1 MPAPDPDTRAHLE
14 WLGFLQ
20 PKGLVVSAP
29 ALAKAG
35 AILNRQ
41 DMEGWSRLLGC
52 IRERES
58 DPGRG
63 PEPCIPDFRGF
74 AAAVLGWGFS
84 PLGYAGTE
92 EAPIPTALEVPL
104 PDYGEVLRPDF
115 AVRERDP
122 RDGRPP
128 WQLLVQVLEPGQDF
142 DAPATASSGAS
153 SPAGN
158 AAASSGTPSRTASP
172 VASSPG
178 SGGATASPDAHSSPS
193 ATASPAAPSRTGASG
208 NAGGG
213 AAAAGATSPG
223 AGLRRLEASPQGR
236 AERLLRSTGA
246 PAGLL
251 FNGIALRLISAPRGE
266 SSGWMD
272 FRVADMSTTAG
283 RPLCSALRLLL
294 SEQRL
299 LALPRGQ
306 RLAAL
311 LEDSRKYQNEVSER
325 LSEQV
330 LHALY
335 ELVRGLQAAH
345 DASGGELLREPLS
358 PGGDRDDVYRA
369 LLSVILRLVFLLYAE
384 ERGALPE
391 DDTFLRHYSLT
402 GLYERLREDAAL
414 HPDTMD
420 QRFGAWAQLLVLFR
434 LIHDG
439 APAHRTGGALTL
451 PERRG
456 ALFDPD
462 RFPFL
467 EGRYAG
473 AGVRQIVE
481 RVRPPLVS
489 DGAVYR
495 VLEKLLVLDG
505 ERISYR
511 TLDVE
516 QIGSVYETIMGFRME
531 VATGR
536 SVAVRP
542 AKKLGA
548 PNVVDLDALL
558 AEPKGGRARWLQTRA
573 DRNLTD
579 TVAKALRAAETVD
592 DLHAALDRVLDK
604 DAAPDLVPPGALVLQ
619 PNEERRR
626 SGSHYTPRELTEPIV
641 RHTLAPLLDRLRG
654 EDGRAPVPERILDLK
669 VCDPA
674 LGSGA
679 FLVEACRQLGDAL
692 VESWR
697 AHDAVPE
704 IPPDE
709 NEVVFARRQVA
720 RRCLYGVDRNPVAL
734 DLAKLSLWL
743 ITLAKEHPLTFLDH
757 ALLHGD
763 SLVGLTRTQIEAFHW
778 KGDAPRFQAGFEV
791 MRIREHLAKIAAL
804 RQRIRAAGEEVS
816 DRERR
821 LCWREVKDE
830 LDEAAVFGDL
840 VLAAFFE
847 KAKPRERESLR
858 AQIADALVRGET
870 HQYRSWIEELRDGEP
885 PLAPF
890 HWEIE
895 LPEVFERETPG
906 FDAVVGNP
914 PFAGKNTVAAANAAR
929 YPDWLKQM
937 HAESHGNADLVAHF
951 FRRAFDLVRRDGA
964 FGLIATNTIAQGD
977 TRSTGLRWIC
987 EHGGEIYRARRR
999 VKWPGLAAV
1008 VVSVLHVAKGRFPG
1022 VNAKRLDGEAAPA
1035 HGAETSSAGFFSG
1048 AKRYDGEATPAHGAE
1063 TSSAGLFP
1071 GAKRLD
1077 GEAAPAHG
1085 AGTSSAGLFP
1095 GAKHLDGEAVETIT
1109 AFLFHRGGHGDPAR
1123 LAANAGKSFQGSIVL
1138 GMGFTFDDTDKKGV
1152 ASPLAE
1158 MRRLIE
1164 DNPRNRQAI
1173 FPYIGGEEVNTSP
1186 THAHHRYVINFRDWP
1201 LRREEAGEAGAEIGG
1216 SQEGIGGSWEDV
1228 GEVREGG
1235 GGSRESVGELW
1246 ADTGDQQR
1254 RYPLRQEDGGE
1265 SESVGEAWT
1274 DAGNRWRQYPLH
1286 REDGGESEGIGESR
1300 AGVGDQR
1307 GRYPLRREDSGESED
1322 IEGSWADADGQRRR
1336 YPLSRE
1342 DGGESEGIGGP
1353 RADAGDERRRYPL
1366 HREDSGESWADADE
1380 KRRRELRRQPIV
1392 PHDYPEPVA
1401 VDWPELLA
1409 IVEERVKPERDVQN
1423 RKALRERW
1431 WHYAEKRP
1439 GLYATVAGLERVLAV
1454 SRVGQQAAFVFL
1466 PKDMVYAE
1474 SMIIFPFTTHA
1485 AFCALQSRPHEI
1497 WARFFGSSMKDD
1509 LRYTP
1514 SDCFETF
1521 PFPEG
1526 WEAHPALEA
1535 AGKAYYDFRAAL
1547 MVRNGEG
1554 MTRTY
1559 NRFHDPD
1566 ETDPG
1571 ITELRDL
1578 HAAMDRAILDAYGWN
1593 DIPTD
1598 CEFLLDYAIDEE
1610 QWDRRKKPY
1619 RYRWPDATRDE
1630 VLARLLELNAA
1641 RAAEEARTG
1650 SAASGGTRR
1659 PSPPRS
1665 GGSRY
1670 PQAPAPRPK
1679 IMASEPKP
1687 LWPPPDD

>member
-1 MPAPDPDTRAHLE
+1 M
-14 WLGFLQ
+14 
-20 PKGLVVSAP
+20 
-29 ALAKAG
+29 
-35 AILNRQ
+35 
-41 DMEGWSRLLGC
+41 
-52 IRERES
+52 
-58 DPGRG
+58 
-63 PEPCIPDFRGF
+63 
-74 AAAVLGWGFS
+74 
-84 PLGYAGTE
+84 
-92 EAPIPTALEVPL
+92 
-104 PDYGEVLRPDF
+104 
-115 AVRERDP
+115 
-122 RDGRPP
+122 
-128 WQLLVQVLEPGQDF
+128 
-142 DAPATASSGAS
+142 
-153 SPAGN
+153 
-158 AAASSGTPSRTASP
+158 
-172 VASSPG
+172 
-178 SGGATASPDAHSSPS
+178 
-193 ATASPAAPSRTGASG
+193 
-208 NAGGG
+208 
-213 AAAAGATSPG
+213 
-223 AGLRRLEASPQGR
+223 
-236 AERLLRSTGA
+236 
-246 PAGLL
+246 
-251 FNGIALRLISAPRGE
+251 
-266 SSGWMD
+266 
-272 FRVADMSTTAG
+272 
-283 RPLCSALRLLL
+283 
-294 SEQRL
+294 
-299 LALPRGQ
+299 
-306 RLAAL
+306 
-311 LEDSRKYQNEVSER
+311 
-325 LSEQV
+325 
-330 LHALY
+330 
-335 ELVRGLQAAH
+335 
-345 DASGGELLREPLS
+345 
-358 PGGDRDDVYRA
+358 
-369 LLSVILRLVFLLYAE
+369 
-384 ERGALPE
+384 PE

-402 GLYERLREDAAL
+402 GLYEGLREDAAL
-414 HPDTMD
+414 HTDTMD

-641 RHTLAPLLDRLRG
+641 RHTLAPLLDRLCG
-654 EDGRAPVPERILDLK
+654 EDGRAPAPERILDLK

-709 NEVVFARRQVA
+709 NEVVFARRMVA

-816 DRERR
+816 DQERR

-847 KAKPRERESLR
+847 KAKPREREALR

-929 YPDWLKQM
+929 YPDWLKQT

-1022 VNAKRLDGEAAPA
+1022 VNARRLDGEAV
-1035 HGAETSSAGFFSG
+1035 
-1048 AKRYDGEATPAHGAE
+1048 PAHGAE

-1071 GAKRLD
+1071 RAKRLD

-1095 GAKHLDGEAVETIT
+1095 GAKRLDGEATPAHGAGTSSAGFFSDAKYLDGEAASDHGARTSSAGLFPGTKRLDGEAAPDHGAGTSSAGLFPGAKRLDSEAAPAHGAGTSPAGFFPGAKYLDGEAVETIT
-1109 AFLFHRGGHGDPAR
+1109 AFLFHRGGHADPAR
-1123 LAANAGKSFQGSIVL
+1123 LKSNAGKSFVGSYVL

-1164 DNPRNRQAI
+1164 DNPRNREAI

-1201 LRREEAGEAGAEIGG
+1201 LRREEVGEAEAEIGG
-1216 SQEGIGGSWEDV
+1216 AQEGIGGSLEDV
-1228 GEVREGG
+1228 GELREGG

-1246 ADTGDQQR
+1246 VDTGDQQR

-1286 REDGGESEGIGESR
+1286 REDGGESEDIGESR

-1322 IEGSWADADGQRRR
+1322 I
-1336 YPLSRE
+1336 
-1342 DGGESEGIGGP
+1342 GEP
-1353 RADAGDERRRYPL
+1353 RADAGDERRRFPL
-1366 HREDSGESWADADE
+1366 HREDSGESWADADG

-1401 VDWPELLA
+1401 ADWPELLA
-1409 IVEERVKPERDVQN
+1409 IVEERVKPERARLTRN
-1423 RKALRERW
+1423 AIGRKRAAFW
-1431 WHYAEKRP
+1431 WQYGSLAKD
-1439 GLYATVAGLERVLAV
+1439 LYSSTAGLERVLAI
-1454 SRVGQQAAFVFL
+1454 SRIGQHAAFTFL
-1466 PKDMVYAE
+1466 PNDRVYAE
-1474 SMIIFPFTTHA
+1474 TTIIFPFTTHS
-1485 AFCALQSRPHEI
+1485 AFCTLQSRPHEL
-1497 WARFFGSSMKDD
+1497 WARFFGSSLEDR

-1521 PFPEG
+1521 PFPEN
-1526 WEAHPALEA
+1526 WETHPGLEA

-1547 MVRNGEG
+1547 MVENNEG
-1554 MTRTY
+1554 LTRTY

-1566 ETDPG
+1566 ETDPD
-1571 ITELRDL
+1571 IAELRTL
-1578 HAAMDRAILDAYGWN
+1578 HTAMDRAVLDAYGWH

-1610 QWDRRKKPY
+1610 EWGRRKKPY
-1619 RYRWPDATRDE
+1619 RYRWPDTTRDE
-1630 VLARLLELNAA
+1630 VLARLLELNAD
-1641 RAAEEARTG
+1641 RAAEEARAGT
-1650 SAASGGTRR
+1650 ASRAKL
-1659 PSPPRS
+1659 PPDNS
-1665 GGSRY
+1665 G
-1670 PQAPAPRPK
+1670 PRPQRRTAQSRSRPVAEPRGLWEDNPPNEPDPG
-1679 IMASEPKP
+1679 ASPGGQEG
-1687 LWPPPDD
+1687 DET